1 MCPFS
6 SFQQRQQSR
15 HISVERGDEGQSV
28 THPGRSLDSLTF
40 ADAAALSLPLY
51 FRLVDQR
58 EPGFAVTVNLVNV

>member
-1 MCPFS
+1 M
-6 SFQQRQQSR
+6 
-15 HISVERGDEGQSV
+15 ERRDEGQSV

-51 FRLVDQR
+51 FKLVDQR